1 MTGAHHPDAIPTQ
14 QTGIARYMEHR
25 RSGPA
30 QTLEKAPWVVVVE
43 GGQDAQARLFEPL
56 ELEGEGRSSLHPPS
70 DAFRQVGGDAEAGDL
85 RRAQP
90 EQPFGLR
97 NRLDDGPELP
107 GFQRFGFA
115 IHEPLREQQAGE
127 RAIAP
132 APGHVLRARASVNG

>member
-1 MTGAHHPDAIPTQ
+1 DTPCTTGDQRTQAPSRLDSGGSRYLKGIGTGMTGAHHPDAIPTQ

-90 EQPFGLR
+90 EQPFRLR
-97 NRLDDGPELP
+97 DRLDDGPELP
-107 GFQRFGFA
+107 
-115 IHEPLREQQAGE
+115 
-127 RAIAP
+127 
-132 APGHVLRARASVNG
+132 